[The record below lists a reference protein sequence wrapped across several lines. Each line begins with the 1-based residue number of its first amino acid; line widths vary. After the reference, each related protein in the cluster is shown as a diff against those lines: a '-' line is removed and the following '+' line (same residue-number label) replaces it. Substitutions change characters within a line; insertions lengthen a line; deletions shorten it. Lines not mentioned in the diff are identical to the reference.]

1 MGTLSGRWGSGRFG
15 FSGGF
20 GSRSGVA
27 ATLLIGHGLDRAGE
41 HRRRFGQHAGQHA
54 ERLLEGRQRGQHFDV
69 RGAVLLAFD
78 DDRAHAA

>member
-27 ATLLIGHGLDRAGE
+27 ATLLIGHGDPMIFFNRPISLG
-41 HRRRFGQHAGQHA
+41 
-54 ERLLEGRQRGQHFDV
+54 LLIVATLLLLVVALPAIRGKRQEVFQEG
-69 RGAVLLAFD
+69 
-78 DDRAHAA
+78 